1 MKGKNMS
8 SNRQLLV
15 KVLIRFV
22 LAIILIGLNFFLPAG
37 SIKFWEAWVY
47 MGILFTPM
55 IFILIYL
62 LKKDPELLERRMKM
76 KEKEE
81 PQKVFVKLS
90 ILVFFIAFIIPGF
103 DYRFEWSEVPFVV
116 IIIADLFIFIGY
128 LLFFLVLKE
137 NTHASRIIEV
147 GKGQKIISTG
157 PYAIIRHPMY
167 VAVLMM
173 YILSPLALG
182 SYWAVLAVLPLPALI
197 ILRIKNEEKILIDKL
212 SGYKEYTQKVKYRL
226 IPYIW

>member
-1 MKGKNMS
+1 MKGKNT
-8 SNRQLLV
+8 SNNKLLLI

-22 LAIILIGLNFFLPAG
+22 LAIIVLVLIFFLPAG

-55 IFILIYL
+55 IFVLIYL

-90 ILVFFIAFIIPGF
+90 ILVFLTAFIIPGF

-147 GKGQKIISTG
+147 GKGQKVISTG

-212 SGYKEYTQKVKYRL
+212 SGYREYTQKVKYRL
-226 IPYIW
+226 IPYVW

>member
-1 MKGKNMS
+1 MKEKNT
-8 SNRQLLV
+8 SNNKQLLI

-22 LAIILIGLNFFLPAG
+22 LAIVLTGLIVFLPAG

-55 IFILIYL
+55 IFVLIYL
-62 LKKDPELLERRMKM
+62 LKKDPELLERRMKI

-103 DYRFEWSEVPFVV
+103 DYRFEWSEVPFIV

-128 LLFFLVLKE
+128 CTILFGVKRKYLCF
-137 NTHASRIIEV
+137 
-147 GKGQKIISTG
+147 
-157 PYAIIRHPMY
+157 
-167 VAVLMM
+167 
-173 YILSPLALG
+173 
-182 SYWAVLAVLPLPALI
+182 
-197 ILRIKNEEKILIDKL
+197 KN
-212 SGYKEYTQKVKYRL
+212 Y
-226 IPYIW
+226 

>member
-1 MKGKNMS
+1 MKGNKTSN
-8 SNRQLLV
+8 NRQLLI

-22 LAIILIGLNFFLPAG
+22 LAIIILGLIFFLPAG

-47 MGILFTPM
+47 FGILFIPM
-55 IFILIYL
+55 IFVLIYL

-81 PQKVFVKLS
+81 PQKVFIKLS
-90 ILVFFIAFIIPGF
+90 LLVFFIAFIIPGF
-103 DYRFEWSEVPFVV
+103 DYRFEWSKVLFIVV
-116 IIIADLFIFIGY
+116 IIADLFIFIGY

-137 NTHASRIIEV
+137 NTYASRIIEV
-147 GKGQKIISTG
+147 EKGQKVISTG

-167 VAVLMM
+167 LAALMM
-173 YILSPLALG
+173 YVLSPLALG
-182 SYWAVLAVLPLPALI
+182 SYWAILAVLPLPVLVI
-197 ILRIKNEEKILIDKL
+197 FRIKNEEKILIDKL
-212 SGYKEYTQKVKYRL
+212 PGYREYTQKVKYRL

>member
-1 MKGKNMS
+1 
-8 SNRQLLV
+8 
-15 KVLIRFV
+15 
-22 LAIILIGLNFFLPAG
+22 
-37 SIKFWEAWVY
+37 

-55 IFILIYL
+55 IFVLIYL
-62 LKKDPELLERRMKM
+62 LKKDPELLERRMKI

-103 DYRFEWSEVPFVV
+103 DYRFEWSEVPFIV

-137 NTHASRIIEV
+137 NTYASRIIEV
-147 GKGQKIISTG
+147 EKGQKVISTG

-167 VAVLMM
+167 VDVLTM

-182 SYWAVLAVLPLPALI
+182 SYWAVLAILPLPVLVI
-197 ILRIKNEEKILIDKL
+197 FRIKNEEKILIDEL
-212 SGYKEYTQKVKYRL
+212 PGYREYTQKVKYRL

>member
-1 MKGKNMS
+1 MKGKNTS
-8 SNRQLLV
+8 NNRQLLI

-55 IFILIYL
+55 IFVLIYL
-62 LKKDPELLERRMKM
+62 LKKDPELLERRMKI

-103 DYRFEWSEVPFVV
+103 DYRFEWSEVPFIV

-137 NTHASRIIEV
+137 NTYASRIIEV
-147 GKGQKIISTG
+147 EKGQKVISTG

-167 VAVLMM
+167 VAALTM

-182 SYWAVLAVLPLPALI
+182 SYWAVLAILPLPVLVI
-197 ILRIKNEEKILIDKL
+197 FRIKNEEKILIDKL
-212 SGYKEYTQKVKYRL
+212 PGYREYTQKVKYRL

>member
-1 MKGKNMS
+1 MKGKNTS
-8 SNRQLLV
+8 NNRQLLI

-22 LAIILIGLNFFLPAG
+22 LAIIILGLNFFLPAG
-37 SIKFWEAWVY
+37 TIEFWEAWVY

-55 IFILIYL
+55 IFVLIYL
-62 LKKDPELLERRMKM
+62 LKKDPELLERRMKI

-90 ILVFFIAFIIPGF
+90 FLVFFIAFIIPGF
-103 DYRFEWSEVPFVV
+103 DYRFEWSEVPFIV

-137 NTHASRIIEV
+137 NTYASRIIEV
-147 GKGQKIISTG
+147 EKGQKVISTG

-167 VAVLMM
+167 VAVLTI
-173 YILSPLALG
+173 YVLSPLALG
-182 SYWAVLAVLPLPALI
+182 SYWAVLAVLPLPLII

-212 SGYKEYTQKVKYRL
+212 PGYREYTQKVKYRL

>member
-1 MKGKNMS
+1 
-8 SNRQLLV
+8 
-15 KVLIRFV
+15 
-22 LAIILIGLNFFLPAG
+22 
-37 SIKFWEAWVY
+37 

-55 IFILIYL
+55 IFVLIYL
-62 LKKDPELLERRMKM
+62 LKKDPELLERRMKI

-103 DYRFEWSEVPFVV
+103 DYRFEWSEVPFIV

-137 NTHASRIIEV
+137 NTYASRIIEV
-147 GKGQKIISTG
+147 EKGQKVISTG

-167 VAVLMM
+167 VAVLTM

-182 SYWAVLAVLPLPALI
+182 SYWAVLAILPLPVLVI
-197 ILRIKNEEKILIDKL
+197 FRIKNEEKILIDEL
-212 SGYKEYTQKVKYRL
+212 PGYREYTQKVKYRL

>member
-1 MKGKNMS
+1 MKGKS
-8 SNRQLLV
+8 TSNNRPLLI

-22 LAIILIGLNFFLPAG
+22 LAIILLGLIFFLPAG
-37 SIKFWEAWVY
+37 SLKFWEAWVY
-47 MGILFTPM
+47 FGILFIPM
-55 IFILIYL
+55 IFVLIYL

-81 PQKVFVKLS
+81 PQKVFIKLS
-90 ILVFFIAFIIPGF
+90 LLVFFIAFIIPGF
-103 DYRFEWSEVPFVV
+103 DYRFEWSNVLFIVV
-116 IIIADLFIFIGY
+116 IIADLFIFIGY

-137 NTHASRIIEV
+137 NTYASRIIEV
-147 GKGQKIISTG
+147 EKGQKVISTG

-173 YILSPLALG
+173 YVLSPLALG
-182 SYWAVLAVLPLPALI
+182 SYWAILAILPLPVLVI
-197 ILRIKNEEKILIDKL
+197 FRIKNEEKILIDKL
-212 SGYKEYTQKVKYRL
+212 PGYREYTQKVKYRL

>member
-1 MKGKNMS
+1 MKGKNS
-8 SNRQLLV
+8 SNNRQLLI

-22 LAIILIGLNFFLPAG
+22 LAIIILSLNFFLPAG
-37 SIKFWEAWVY
+37 TIEFWEAWVY

-55 IFILIYL
+55 IFVLIYL
-62 LKKDPELLERRMKM
+62 LKKDPELLERRMKI

-90 ILVFFIAFIIPGF
+90 FLVFFIAFIIPGF
-103 DYRFEWSEVPFVV
+103 DYRFEWSEVPFIV

-137 NTHASRIIEV
+137 NTYASRIIEV
-147 GKGQKIISTG
+147 EKGQKVISTG

-167 VAVLMM
+167 VAVLTI
-173 YILSPLALG
+173 YVLSPLALG
-182 SYWAVLAVLPLPALI
+182 SYWAVLAVLPLPLII

-212 SGYKEYTQKVKYRL
+212 SGYREYTQKVKYRL

>member
-1 MKGKNMS
+1 MKGKNTS
-8 SNRQLLV
+8 NNRQLLI

-22 LAIILIGLNFFLPAG
+22 LVIILIGLILFLPAG

-55 IFILIYL
+55 IFVLIYL
-62 LKKDPELLERRMKM
+62 LKKDPELLERRMKI

-103 DYRFEWSEVPFVV
+103 DYRFEWSEVPFIV

-137 NTHASRIIEV
+137 NTYASRIIEV
-147 GKGQKIISTG
+147 EKGQKVISTG

-167 VAVLMM
+167 VAVLTM

-182 SYWAVLAVLPLPALI
+182 SYWAVLAILPLPVLI
-197 ILRIKNEEKILIDKL
+197 IFRIKSEEKILIDKL
-212 SGYKEYTQKVKYRL
+212 PGYSEYTQKVKYRL

>member
-1 MKGKNMS
+1 
-8 SNRQLLV
+8 
-15 KVLIRFV
+15 
-22 LAIILIGLNFFLPAG
+22 
-37 SIKFWEAWVY
+37 

-55 IFILIYL
+55 IFVLIYL
-62 LKKDPELLERRMKM
+62 LKKDPELLERRMKI

-103 DYRFEWSEVPFVV
+103 DYRFEWSEVPFIV

-137 NTHASRIIEV
+137 NTYASRIIEV
-147 GKGQKIISTG
+147 EKDQKVISTG
-157 PYAIIRHPMY
+157 PYTIIRRPMY
-167 VAVLMM
+167 VAVLTM
-173 YILSPLALG
+173 YILSPLSLG
-182 SYWAVLAVLPLPALI
+182 SYWTVLAILPLPVLVI
-197 ILRIKNEEKILIDKL
+197 FRIKNEEKILIDKL
-212 SGYKEYTQKVKYRL
+212 PGYKEYTQKVKYRL

>member
-1 MKGKNMS
+1 MKGKNTS
-8 SNRQLLV
+8 NNRQLLI

-22 LAIILIGLNFFLPAG
+22 LVIILIGLILFLPAG
-37 SIKFWEAWVY
+37 SIKFWEAWAY

-55 IFILIYL
+55 IFVLIYL
-62 LKKDPELLERRMKM
+62 LKKDPELLERRMKI

-103 DYRFEWSEVPFVV
+103 DYRFEWSEVPFIV

-137 NTHASRIIEV
+137 NTYASRIIEV
-147 GKGQKIISTG
+147 EKGQKVISTG

-167 VAVLMM
+167 VAVLTMH
-173 YILSPLALG
+173 ILSPLALG
-182 SYWAVLAVLPLPALI
+182 SYWAVLAILPLPVLVI
-197 ILRIKNEEKILIDKL
+197 FRIKSEEKILIDEL
-212 SGYKEYTQKVKYRL
+212 PGYREYTQKVKYRL

>member
-1 MKGKNMS
+1 
-8 SNRQLLV
+8 
-15 KVLIRFV
+15 
-22 LAIILIGLNFFLPAG
+22 
-37 SIKFWEAWVY
+37 
-47 MGILFTPM
+47 M
-55 IFILIYL
+55 IFVLIYL
-62 LKKDPELLERRMKM
+62 LKKDPELLERRMKI

-81 PQKVFVKLS
+81 LQKVFVKLS

-137 NTHASRIIEV
+137 NTYASRIIEV
-147 GKGQKIISTG
+147 EKGQKVISTG

-167 VAVLMM
+167 VAVLTM

-182 SYWAVLAVLPLPALI
+182 SYWAVLAILPLPVLI
-197 ILRIKNEEKILIDKL
+197 IFRIKSEEKILIDKL
-212 SGYKEYTQKVKYRL
+212 PGYSEYTQKVKYRL

>member
-1 MKGKNMS
+1 MKGKNTHNS
-8 SNRQLLV
+8 RQLLI

-22 LAIILIGLNFFLPAG
+22 LAIIIIGLVFFLPAG
-37 SIKFWEAWVY
+37 SINFWEAWVY

-55 IFILIYL
+55 IFVLIYL

-90 ILVFFIAFIIPGF
+90 ILVFLIAFIIPGF
-103 DYRFEWSEVPFVV
+103 DHRFEWSEVPFIV

-137 NTHASRIIEV
+137 NTYASRIIQVEKDQRV
-147 GKGQKIISTG
+147 ISTG
-157 PYAIIRHPMY
+157 LYAIVRHPMY
-167 VAVLMM
+167 VAVIMM
-173 YILSPLALG
+173 YVLSPLALG
-182 SYWAVLAVLPLPALI
+182 SYWAVVAVLPLPVLI
-197 ILRIKNEEKILIDKL
+197 IFRIKSEEKILIDKL
-212 SGYKEYTQKVKYRL
+212 PGYREYTQEVKYRL

>member
-1 MKGKNMS
+1 MKGKNS
-8 SNRQLLV
+8 SKNRQLLI
-15 KVLIRFV
+15 KVLIRF
-22 LAIILIGLNFFLPAG
+22 LLSIILIGVIVFLPAG

-47 MGILFTPM
+47 FGILFIPM
-55 IFILIYL
+55 IFVLIYL
-62 LKKDPELLERRMKM
+62 LKHDPELLERRMKM

-81 PQKVFVKLS
+81 PQKVFVMFS
-90 ILVFFIAFIIPGF
+90 ILVFLIAFIIPGF
-103 DYRFEWSEVPFVV
+103 DYRFEWSEVPLIV

-147 GKGQKIISTG
+147 EKGQKVISTG

-167 VAVLMM
+167 IAVLMM
-173 YILSPLALG
+173 YVLSPLALD
-182 SYWAVLAVLPLPALI
+182 SYWAVLAVLPLPVLI

-212 SGYKEYTQKVKYRL
+212 PGYREYSQKVKYRL
-226 IPYIW
+226 LPYIW

>member
-1 MKGKNMS
+1 MK
-8 SNRQLLV
+8 
-15 KVLIRFV
+15 I
-22 LAIILIGLNFFLPAG
+22 
-37 SIKFWEAWVY
+37 
-47 MGILFTPM
+47 
-55 IFILIYL
+55 
-62 LKKDPELLERRMKM
+62 

-103 DYRFEWSEVPFVV
+103 DYRFEWSEVPFIV

-137 NTHASRIIEV
+137 NTYASRIIEV
-147 GKGQKIISTG
+147 ERSQKVISTG

-167 VAVLMM
+167 VAVLTM

-182 SYWAVLAVLPLPALI
+182 SYWAVLAILPLPVLI
-197 ILRIKNEEKILIDKL
+197 IFRIKSEEKILIDKL
-212 SGYKEYTQKVKYRL
+212 PGYREYTQKVKYRL

>member
-1 MKGKNMS
+1 MKGKNT
-8 SNRQLLV
+8 SNNKLLLI

-22 LAIILIGLNFFLPAG
+22 LAIIVLVLIFFLPAG

-55 IFILIYL
+55 IFVLIYL

-90 ILVFFIAFIIPGF
+90 ILVFLTAFIIPGF

-147 GKGQKIISTG
+147 GKGQKVISTG

-182 SYWAVLAVLPLPALI
+182 SYWAVSAVLPLPALI

-212 SGYKEYTQKVKYRL
+212 SGYREYTQKVKYRL

>member
-1 MKGKNMS
+1 MKGKNTS
-8 SNRQLLV
+8 NNRQLLI

-22 LAIILIGLNFFLPAG
+22 LAIIILGLNFFLPAG
-37 SIKFWEAWVY
+37 TIEFWEAWVY

-55 IFILIYL
+55 IFVLIYL
-62 LKKDPELLERRMKM
+62 LKKDPELLERRMKI

-90 ILVFFIAFIIPGF
+90 FLVFFIAFIIPGF
-103 DYRFEWSEVPFVV
+103 DYRFEWSEVPFIV

-137 NTHASRIIEV
+137 NTYASRIIEV
-147 GKGQKIISTG
+147 EKGQKVISTG

-167 VAVLMM
+167 VAVLTI
-173 YILSPLALG
+173 YVLSPLALG
-182 SYWAVLAVLPLPALI
+182 SYWAVLAVLPLPLII
-197 ILRIKNEEKILIDKL
+197 ILRIKNEEKILIDKRP
-212 SGYKEYTQKVKYRL
+212 GYREYTQKVKYRL

>member
-1 MKGKNMS
+1 VKGKSTGN
-8 SNRQLLV
+8 NRQLLI
-15 KVLIRFV
+15 KVLVRFV
-22 LAIILIGLNFFLPAG
+22 LAIIILSLIFFLPAG

-55 IFILIYL
+55 IFVLIYL
-62 LKKDPELLERRMKM
+62 LKKDPEFRMKI
-76 KEKEE
+76 KEKEK

-147 GKGQKIISTG
+147 EKGQKVISIG

-167 VAVLMM
+167 IAVLTM
-173 YILSPLALG
+173 YVLSPLALG
-182 SYWAVLAVLPLPALI
+182 SYWAVLAVLPLPVLI
-197 ILRIKNEEKILIDKL
+197 ILRIENEEKILIDKL
-212 SGYKEYTQKVKYRL
+212 PGYREYTQKVRYRL